1 MGKVLFWLLIILGAM
16 VVARL
21 LATHKLKSR
30 DQAGARS
37 ARGTKAGP
45 SAGPAASAKESMV
58 RCAHCHIYL
67 PRSEAMLKGGETW
80 CCDAHAKLG
89 KRLEKR

>member
-1 MGKVLFWLLIILGAM
+1 MGKILFWLLIILGAM
-16 VVARL
+16 VIARL

-30 DQAGARS
+30 DQAGARGS
-37 ARGTKAGP
+37 RGPQGRPTSG
-45 SAGPAASAKESMV
+45 AAADAKEPMV